1 MTWAIKIEG
10 LSKLYRIGR
19 TNVTAAELVNARL
32 RSLVQTVLLLQK
44 PSVAPP
50 APVAHD
56 AHVILDASQTEQ
68 APESHFWAL
77 KDIDLE
83 IKQGDRVGIIGPN
96 GCGKSTLLKI
106 LSRITAPTNGQ
117 FRFRGRLISLLE
129 IGTGFHG
136 DLTGRENIY
145 LNGTIMGMKPAE
157 IKQRL
162 DEIIDFSELG
172 EMIDTPVKRYSSGM
186 YVRLAFAVA
195 AHLESELLIVDEVLA
210 VGDAAFQR
218 KCTAKMLEVAGQ
230 GRTLIFVSHDMDAI
244 NRICN
249 RAVHM
254 AHGRIIGDSEIGG
267 YGGQPHSLLGATSV
281 SDITRS
287 YIRAGID
294 LTPQQV
300 WALAENAPTFNG
312 NIRLEA
318 VRLLDTKGSVKS
330 NFDVKE
336 EITIELEF
344 VILEEIDPI
353 NVHLHLKDL
362 SGHNILVSMDNLKAL
377 GGAHRQAGR
386 YVERC
391 TISAPLLNVGDY
403 RIDVEFWPGRLLDNR
418 LVKTSVVSFSVFDDN
433 RPEGVR
439 GNWPNEWPNCL
450 TRPLLPWQVEFTPS
464 RLNV

>member
-1 MTWAIKIEG
+1 MTWAIKIEC

-19 TNVTAAELVNARL
+19 TNVTAAEVLNSRL
-32 RSLVQTVLLLQK
+32 LSIVQTVLLRRKSSTVL
-44 PSVAPP
+44 PTPL
-50 APVAHD
+50 AHD
-56 AHVILDASQTEQ
+56 THVIVDVSQTEQ
-68 APESHFWAL
+68 APTSHFWAL

-145 LNGTIMGMKPAE
+145 LNGTIMGMNPAE
-157 IKQRL
+157 ITRRL

-186 YVRLAFAVA
+186 YVRLAFSVA

-218 KCTAKMLEVAGQ
+218 KCTEKMLQVAGQ

-249 RAVHM
+249 RAIHM

-267 YGGQPHSLLGATSV
+267 HGSIAQALIGATSV
-281 SDITRS
+281 SNITRS

-294 LTPQQV
+294 LIPQQV
-300 WALAENAPTFNG
+300 WSVTENSPTFDG
-312 NIRLEA
+312 NIRLEM
-318 VRLLDTKGSVKS
+318 VRLLDANGSVKS
-330 NFDVKE
+330 EFEVKE
-336 EITIELEF
+336 EITIELQF
-344 VILEEIDPI
+344 TILEEKNPI
-353 NVHLHLKDL
+353 NVHLHIKDFL
-362 SGHNILVSMDNLKAL
+362 GHNILVSMDNLDAL
-377 GGAHRQAGR
+377 NGAHRLPGN

-391 TISAPLLNVGDY
+391 TVPAPLLNVGDY
-403 RIDVEFWPGRLLDNR
+403 RVDLEFWPGQLLDNR
-418 LVKTSVVSFSVFDDN
+418 LVRASVVTFSVFDDN
-433 RPEGVR
+433 RPDGVR

-450 TRPLLPWQVEFTPS
+450 IRPRLPWQVELTPFIPY
-464 RLNV
+464 V

>member
-1 MTWAIKIEG
+1 MSWAIKIEG

-32 RSLVQTVLLLQK
+32 RGLIQTALLLRK
-44 PSVAPP
+44 TPVAPP
-50 APVAHD
+50 RPLAQD
-56 AHVILDASQTEQ
+56 AHVIVDASQTEK

-77 KDIDLE
+77 KDIELE

-186 YVRLAFAVA
+186 YVRLAFSVA
-195 AHLESELLIVDEVLA
+195 AHLESEILIVDEVLA

-218 KCTAKMLEVAGQ
+218 KCTSKMLEVAGQ

-254 AHGRIIGDSEIGG
+254 AHGRIIEDSEINGSS
-267 YGGQPHSLLGATSV
+267 GQAHSLVGATSV

-287 YIRAGID
+287 YIRAGIE
-294 LTPQQV
+294 LNPQKV
-300 WALAENAPTFNG
+300 WGLSENAPTYDG
-312 NIRLEA
+312 NIRLDA
-318 VRLLDTKGSVKS
+318 VRLLDAKDSVKS
-330 NFDVKE
+330 EFDVKE

-344 VILEEIDPI
+344 VILEEKYPI

-362 SGHNILVSMDNLKAL
+362 SGHNILVSMDNLKAP
-377 GGAHRQAGR
+377 GGHRKAGR
-386 YVERC
+386 YIERC

-418 LVKTSVVSFSVFDDN
+418 LLNTGVVSFNVFDN
-433 RPEGVR
+433 NLPEGVR
-439 GNWPNEWPNCL
+439 GNWPNEWPNSL
-450 TRPLLPWQVEFTPS
+450 TRPLLPWHVEFTPS